1 MEGRPELWS
10 FFLILVEMPSLRS
23 RMKGE
28 RTWKLSMEQ
37 PITRL
42 LTMMHMMSMSSI
54 CILSATTTELITGR
68 SKQMFYIVSII
79 LLIVGMLTRENTI
92 ILSAGL
98 FGIAGAIE
106 FWGVKNDKGE
116 EK

>member
-1 MEGRPELWS
+1 
-10 FFLILVEMPSLRS
+10 
-23 RMKGE
+23 
-28 RTWKLSMEQ
+28 
-37 PITRL
+37 
-42 LTMMHMMSMSSI
+42 
-54 CILSATTTELITGR
+54 
-68 SKQMFYIVSII
+68 MFYIVSII
-79 LLIVGMLTRENTI
+79 LLIVGMLTKENTI